1 MLVWIFIST
10 FLEFFYLS
18 SYYTCMKD
26 IKFQEKIDFR
36 TQGLMSRKE
45 MARYL
50 SISQR
55 KLSTMMTNREIPF
68 IKSGR
73 LVRFNLGHVLDAL
86 QRFTIEAD

>member
-1 MLVWIFIST
+1 
-10 FLEFFYLS
+10 
-18 SYYTCMKD
+18 MKHVN
-26 IKFQEKIDFR
+26 FQEKIDFR
-36 TQGLMSRKE
+36 TQGLLSRKE

-68 IKSGR
+68 IKIGR